1 MTPGSKQRRQRASYI
16 PAAPTTTRSLDCT
29 SRCVR
34 LAAFRSRRDGA
45 RVERLRADLV
55 AAARDGGNLMPPIV
69 EAVDGN
75 VTLGE
80 IVESLKTVFG
90 DHKDTVGL

>member
-1 MTPGSKQRRQRASYI
+1 MT
-16 PAAPTTTRSLDCT
+16 LDPN
-29 SRCVR
+29 VEPEQIAR
-34 LAAFRSRRDGA
+34 LAAFRARRDAG
-45 RVERLRADLV
+45 RVESLRADLV
-55 AAARDGGNLMPPIV
+55 AAAREGRNLMPPIV

-90 DHKDTVGL
+90 DHRDTVGL